1 VNRRRQP
8 LTAAQVVAL
17 YEDVERC
24 ADVAGLRYVSVS
36 EPGIRRRRCGRGFS
50 YRSADDDAVA
60 ADVRSWIEQLAIPP
74 AWHDVWI
81 CPDRDGHLLA
91 VGQDD
96 RGRTQY
102 LYHERWRALRDLLNF
117 YRLSDVGRHLP
128 AVRADVDAQLRR
140 RTLDRER
147 VLAAMLRIIDRCG
160 LRVGNEVYA
169 EENDSFGLS
178 TLTRRHV
185 QVRASTVS
193 FDFPAKSG
201 QHTSTA
207 LDDRAVARVVTA
219 LLERRGRR
227 VFALD
232 GSPLSADDVN
242 ARLAELTDSSVTAK
256 DFRTWR
262 GTLVA
267 FEALRSRPA
276 QASDLEHDVLDA
288 IDAAAHAL
296 GNTRAVARA
305 HYVHPQLIDSYLTGR
320 FRADLAARGPSRLPG
335 LTAGERRLL
344 PLLDTLLDRGLA
356 GPGAQTDP
364 GRRPATPRV

>member
-1 VNRRRQP
+1 MSRRRRP

-17 YEDVERC
+17 YEDAERC
-24 ADVAGLRYVSVS
+24 AAVAGLRYVSAA

-50 YRSADDDAVA
+50 YRTADGRAVD
-60 ADVRSWIEQLAIPP
+60 ADVRLWIEQLAIPP
-74 AWHDVWI
+74 AWRDVWV
-81 CPDRDGHLLA
+81 CPDHDGHLLA

-102 LYHERWRALRDLLNF
+102 LYHERWRTLRDLLNF

-128 AVRADVDAQLRR
+128 AVRADVAAQLRR
-140 RTLDRER
+140 RTLDADR

-185 QVRASTVS
+185 QVDGSTIT

-201 QHTSTA
+201 QRTSTA
-207 LDDRAVARVVTA
+207 LVDPAVARVVRA
-219 LLERRGRR
+219 LLEQRGRR
-227 VFALD
+227 VFALQ
-232 GSPLSADDVN
+232 GTALSADDVN
-242 ARLAELTDSSVTAK
+242 ARLAALTDSSVTAK

-267 FEALRSRPA
+267 FEVLRARPA
-276 QASDLEHDVLDA
+276 TTSDRERDVLA
-288 IDAAAHAL
+288 AVDAAAEAL

-305 HYVHPQLIDSYLTGR
+305 HYVHPQMVEAYLAGT
-320 FRADLAARGPSRLPG
+320 FAADVAARRPARLDG
-335 LTAGERRLL
+335 LTDTERRLL
-344 PLLDTLLDRGLA
+344 PFLDLLLERGLL
-356 GPGAQTDP
+356 G
-364 GRRPATPRV
+364 

>member
-1 VNRRRQP
+1 VSRRRRP

-17 YEDVERC
+17 YEDAQRC
-24 ADVAGLRYVSVS
+24 ADVAGLRYVSAA
-36 EPGIRRRRCGRGFS
+36 EPGIRRRRCGRGFT
-50 YRSADDDAVA
+50 YRSPNNRAVDAEL
-60 ADVRSWIEQLAIPP
+60 RSWIEQLAIPP
-74 AWHDVWI
+74 AWQDVWI

-91 VGQDD
+91 VGHDD

-102 LYHERWRALRDLLNF
+102 LYHERWRTLRDLLNF

-128 AVRADVDAQLRR
+128 AVRADVTAQLRR
-140 RTLDRER
+140 RTLDADR

-160 LRVGNEVYA
+160 LRIGNEVYA

-185 QVRASTVS
+185 QVHGSTIS

-201 QHTSTA
+201 QRRS
-207 LDDRAVARVVTA
+207 LSLRDPAVARVIAA
-219 LLERRGRR
+219 LLEQRGRR

-232 GSPLSADDVN
+232 GAALSSDDVN
-242 ARLAELTDSSVTAK
+242 ARLAALTDSSVTAK

-267 FEALRSRPA
+267 FETLWARPA
-276 QASDLEHDVLDA
+276 DSSDRERDVLA
-288 IDAAAHAL
+288 AVDAAADAL

-305 HYVHPQLIDSYLTGR
+305 HYVHPKLVDAYLGAT
-320 FRADLAARGPSRLPG
+320 FAADVAAHRPARLPG
-335 LTAGERRLL
+335 LTDSERRLL
-344 PLLDTLLDRGLA
+344 PFLDLLLERGLQ
-356 GPGAQTDP
+356 G
-364 GRRPATPRV
+364 

>member
-1 VNRRRQP
+1 VSRRRRP

-17 YEDVERC
+17 YEDAQRC
-24 ADVAGLRYVSVS
+24 ADVAGLRYVSAS
-36 EPGIRRRRCGRGFS
+36 EPGISRRRCGRGFS
-50 YRSADDDAVA
+50 YRA
-60 ADVRSWIEQLAIPP
+60 ADNKAVDADLRRWIEQLAIPP
-74 AWHDVWI
+74 AWRDVWV
-81 CPDRDGHLLA
+81 CSDRDGHLLA

-102 LYHERWRALRDLLNF
+102 LYHERWRTLRDLLNF

-128 AVRADVDAQLRR
+128 AVRADVATQLRR
-140 RTLDRER
+140 RTLDADR

-160 LRVGNEVYA
+160 LRIGNEVYA

-185 QVRASTVS
+185 RVQGNTIR

-201 QHTSTA
+201 QHMSTA
-207 LDDRAVARVVTA
+207 LVDPAVARVVSA
-219 LLERRGRR
+219 LLAQRGRR

-232 GSPLSADDVN
+232 GSALTSEDVN
-242 ARLAELTDSSVTAK
+242 ARLAALTDSSVTAK

-267 FEALRSRPA
+267 FETLRARPA
-276 QASDLEHDVLDA
+276 DTSDRQRDVL
-288 IDAAAHAL
+288 AAVDSAADAL

-305 HYVHPQLIDSYLTGR
+305 HYVHPQLIDSYLAGT
-320 FRADLAARGPSRLPG
+320 FAADVASRRPARLRG
-335 LTAGERRLL
+335 LTESERRLL
-344 PLLDTLLDRGLA
+344 PFLDLLLDRGL
-356 GPGAQTDP
+356 Q
-364 GRRPATPRV
+364 R